1 MRRLL
6 AILLAAAL
14 LAGCAADLRLL
25 PQGGQDPAPSAAPE
39 ATPAPGRVLAVW
51 DETGVLAEA
60 LELYAQ
66 AQGVTVE
73 PAADAAGAALAVS
86 AAEPADGAALDLTQQ
101 GELVQGMA
109 GALTGQQTGC
119 RSLPLAGSAYGYLA
133 DRARLT
139 ALLGAAF
146 DPADLQNATAAQWRD
161 FVAALEDWLEE
172 PAEASVILSGK
183 EYSLPAE
190 APAELAGLEAVF
202 TVAGADRFSGPVLS
216 PVLGT
221 CYTTAEAAAA
231 GGRTDAQL
239 TGALNSLWTLLTD
252 ETGSLAGAGENG
264 AAPDRAG
271 ARAAFADGK
280 ALFYRASASEAAAA
294 GLAAEDT
301 VVVPMKFTFDDTD
314 LHGGFS
320 LEELLGQP
328 VATSG
333 GRVYIPAGADETGRS
348 EACAFLLWLYAS
360 EAGRQLMEGAPAQ
373 GLPDLSAALSAEARA
388 AIDAAGDDLAGL
400 SQFTTAGRRAFT
412 GAVLAALP

>member
-1 MRRLL
+1 MKEVRPVRRLL

-172 PAEASVILSGK
+172 PAEASVTLSGK

-190 APAELAGLEAVF
+190 APAELACR
-202 TVAGADRFSGPVLS
+202 D
-216 PVLGT
+216 
-221 CYTTAEAAAA
+221 
-231 GGRTDAQL
+231 
-239 TGALNSLWTLLTD
+239 
-252 ETGSLAGAGENG
+252 
-264 AAPDRAG
+264 PDKITIY
-271 ARAAFADGK
+271 D
-280 ALFYRASASEAAAA
+280 
-294 GLAAEDT
+294 
-301 VVVPMKFTFDDTD
+301 
-314 LHGGFS
+314 
-320 LEELLGQP
+320 
-328 VATSG
+328 
-333 GRVYIPAGADETGRS
+333 
-348 EACAFLLWLYAS
+348 FL
-360 EAGRQLMEGAPAQ
+360 
-373 GLPDLSAALSAEARA
+373 
-388 AIDAAGDDLAGL
+388 
-400 SQFTTAGRRAFT
+400 
-412 GAVLAALP
+412 